1 MKRLYRSESDMI
13 IAGVC
18 GGLADYIGI
27 DPTIIRL
34 LFLLFFF
41 VGLGG
46 FWLYIILWII
56 MPLEPN
62 QPLSSVEVKS
72 KNDNPK
78 PQQLSES
85 EQTEKK

>member
-1 MKRLYRSESDMI
+1 MI

-18 GGLADYIGI
+18 GGLAEYIGI
-27 DPTIIRL
+27 DPIIIRL

-56 MPLEPN
+56 MPQEPGY
-62 QPLSSVEVKS
+62 PLSSVEVKS
-72 KNDNPK
+72 RKDNPE
-78 PQQLSES
+78 PEQLSEP
-85 EQTEKK
+85 EQIEKK